1 MKKFYLSILTILL
14 AMSAS
19 AQTAPIE
26 KTLRNIILS
35 SHNEGEGV
43 GEIYTITGKL
53 YGIYVPPRYKNVV
66 FAKDNK
72 QNVNPSSPTDEQLED
87 GIVYDTN
94 YRNFDQSNWIQ
105 LYFPVGTDASRFVGK
120 EIPARTFTG
129 RINVVSLIPDGPV
142 GLYIE
147 ANTQSDPTT
156 FADFNFTPNLYN
168 CANFVQQD
176 WFFVKPKN
184 LEYCDI
190 HWAVYYGNNMFY
202 VPEISDWPG
211 SFKVNMALW
220 EQQTDDNSVTAD
232 DVFQPGHAYKFPA
245 IVQFSVDNQLTLNI
259 DPGFDGDINYGKA
272 PTMREEEGFEVGLPG
287 SLPEGYRNVVVYP
300 LHIDEDIITAVDQVE
315 TASEVESVQYY
326 DLQGRMSN
334 APLKGVNIKVT
345 TYTDGTRETKKIVR

>member
-14 AMSAS
+14 AVSAS

-35 SHNEGEGV
+35 SHEEGEGV

-53 YGIYVPPRYKNVV
+53 YGIYVPPRYKHIV

-72 QNVNPSSPTDEQLED
+72 QNVNPSTPTDEQLED

-94 YRNFDQSNWIQ
+94 YRSFDQSNWIQ
-105 LYFPVGTDASRFVGK
+105 LLFPVGTDASGFVGK

-129 RINVVSLIPDGPV
+129 RINVVSLVPDGPV

-147 ANTQSDPTT
+147 ANHQADTTT
-156 FADFNFTPNLYN
+156 FADFSFTPNLYN

-184 LEYCDI
+184 LEYCNI
-190 HWAVYYGNNMFY
+190 HWAVYKGENMFY
-202 VPEISDWPG
+202 VPKNSQWPG
-211 SFKVNMALW
+211 SFKVDMALW
-220 EQQTDDNSVTAD
+220 EQQDDAGSVTAD
-232 DVFQPGHAYKFPA
+232 DVFKKWHAYEFPA
-245 IVQFSVDNQLTLNI
+245 IVQFSTDNQLTLNI
-259 DPGFDGDINYGKA
+259 DPGFDGDINYGA
-272 PTMREEEGFEVGLPG
+272 PHLKDFEVGQAG
-287 SLPEGYRNVVVYP
+287 TLPEGYKNVVVYP
-300 LHIDEDIITAVDQVE
+300 LRVKEDIITAVDQVE

-326 DLQGRMSN
+326 DLQGRISN
-334 APLKGVNIKVT
+334 APLKGMNIKVT
-345 TYTDGTRETKKIVR
+345 TYTDGSTTREKLLH

>member
-14 AMSAS
+14 AVSAS

-35 SHNEGEGV
+35 SHEEGEGV

-53 YGIYVPPRYKNVV
+53 YGIYVPPHYKNVV

-87 GIVYDTN
+87 EIVYDTN
-94 YRNFDQSNWIQ
+94 YKQFDQSNWIQ
-105 LYFPVGTDASRFVGK
+105 LYFPVGTDASGFVGK
-120 EIPARTFTG
+120 EIPAHTFTG

-147 ANTQSDPTT
+147 ANTQSDPAT
-156 FADFNFTPNLYN
+156 FTDFSFAPNMYC
-168 CANFVQQD
+168 CANFVQQE

-184 LEYCDI
+184 LEYCNI
-190 HWAVYYGNNMFY
+190 HWAVYKGNNMFY
-202 VPEISDWPG
+202 VPKVSSWPG

-232 DVFQPGHAYKFPA
+232 DVFQPGYAYEFPA
-245 IVQFSVDNQLTLNI
+245 IVQFSTDNQLSLNI
-259 DPGFDGDINYGKA
+259 DPGFDGDINYGTPRPKQ
-272 PTMREEEGFEVGLPG
+272 FETGEAG
-287 SLPEGYRNVVVYP
+287 TLPEGYKNVLVYP
-300 LHIDEDIITAVDQVE
+300 LRKDEPGIPTAIEQVE
-315 TASEVESVQYY
+315 PTSEVKSVQYY

-334 APLKGVNIKVT
+334 APLKGVNIKST
-345 TYTDGTRETKKIVR
+345 TYSDGSVTREIVLHN

>member
-1 MKKFYLSILTILL
+1 MNKHYFTLLLTILL
-14 AMSAS
+14 AVSAS

-35 SHNEGEGV
+35 SHEEGEGV

-53 YGIYVPPRYKNVV
+53 YGVYVPPRYKHIV

-72 QNVNPSSPTDEQLED
+72 QNVNPSTPSDEQIED
-87 GIVYDTN
+87 DIVYDN
-94 YRNFDQSNWIQ
+94 YRSFDQSNWIQ
-105 LYFPVGTDASRFVGK
+105 LLFPEGTDASAFVGK

-129 RINVVSLIPDGPV
+129 RINVVSLVANGPV

-147 ANTQSDPTT
+147 ANHQADPTT
-156 FADFNFTPNLYN
+156 FADFSYTPNLYN
-168 CANFVQQD
+168 CANFVQQE

-184 LEYCDI
+184 LEYCNI
-190 HWAVYYGNNMFY
+190 HWAIYNGDNKFY
-202 VPEISDWPG
+202 VPDASEWPG

-232 DVFQPGHAYKFPA
+232 DVFQVGHAYEFPA
-245 IVQFSVDNQLTLNI
+245 IIQFSVDNQLTLNI
-259 DPGFDGDINYGKA
+259 DPGFDGDINYGDP
-272 PTMREEEGFEVGLPG
+272 PTLRGEAGFSVGQPG
-287 SLPEGYRNVVVYP
+287 TLPEGYRNVVVYP
-300 LHIDEDIITAVDQVE
+300 LSIKEDLITAVDQVE
-315 TASEVESVQYY
+315 TTREVVGVQYY

-345 TYTDGTRETKKIVR
+345 TYSDGSQETNKIIK